1 MFSMSSKTKRR
12 KSSAGKNV
20 LIFFIVFMILEL
32 LIVVGLSLLF
42 KNKDSTPGIAG
53 YHFYVMKSDKMGD
66 VVPKGS
72 LVVASNGTPSK
83 DKINSAILCTDVEG
97 IGTSVFWLD
106 SIESKEGQDGV
117 EYTIFQKN
125 DPDTKYKIKSSN
137 IVGIAN
143 TYYKTAGKIISFITS
158 TIGMVIC
165 IAIPLF
171 LLILIELI
179 IAIVKHSSAD
189 EYEDDYDDEYDDEY
203 DEYDDDYYDDDDR
216 DSRDRDRDDRNGRRD
231 RRSDTP
237 EYDDEDFRRPMRKQ
251 RDTKKNS
258 VQLDDFLYGGD
269 KDPEKIAKRH
279 GQQHRPAQNRQQ
291 QPRKRDEAEFSKK
304 HDLDSAYLEEAS
316 KIADKTKEV
325 PKQAPKTRPA
335 PHNKPAHRP
344 APAPQKSTGTATSNS
359 IEDLMKMMDEE
370 QQKLRNK
377 MDN

>member
-1 MFSMSSKTKRR
+1 MSSKTKRR
-12 KSSAGKNV
+12 KSSAAKNV

-42 KNKDSTPGIAG
+42 KNKDSTPGVAG

-72 LVVASNGTPSK
+72 LVVASDGTPSK
-83 DKINSAILCTDVEG
+83 DKINSAILCNDVEG
-97 IGTSVFWLD
+97 VGTSVFWLD

-125 DPDTKYKIKSSN
+125 DPDTKYKVRSSN

-143 TYYKTAGKIISFITS
+143 TYYATAGKVISFITS

-165 IAIPLF
+165 IAVPLF

-179 IAIVKHSSAD
+179 IAIVRHSSSDEYEEDYDD
-189 EYEDDYDDEYDDEY
+189 EYEDDEYYDDEYDD
-203 DEYDDDYYDDDDR
+203 DGYDDRHDYEDDHH
-216 DSRDRDRDDRNGRRD
+216 
-231 RRSDTP
+231 P
-237 EYDDEDFRRPMRKQ
+237 VRKEEKQ
-251 RDTKKNS
+251 PKKNNS
-258 VQLDDFLYGGD
+258 VQLDDFLFGSD
-269 KDPEKIAKRH
+269 KEAEQIAKRH
-279 GQQHRPAQNRQQ
+279 GKKAPAVADTA
-291 QPRKRDEAEFSKK
+291 KDEPAEFSK
-304 HDLDSAYLEEAS
+304 HEIDNSYYEEAS
-316 KIADKTKEV
+316 KIADTTQEI
-325 PKQAPKTRPA
+325 PRQTPKTRPA
-335 PHNKPAHRP
+335 PKPPVRRP
-344 APAPQKSTGTATSNS
+344 APQRSSVSTSNSNS

>member
-12 KSSAGKNV
+12 KSSAGKTV
-20 LIFFIVFMILEL
+20 LIFFIVFMILEM
-32 LIVVGLSLLF
+32 IFVVGLSLLF

-179 IAIVKHSSAD
+179 IAIVKHSSAMSMTMITMMSMMTTSITTMSTMTSMTTVTTAMRTTTTT
-189 EYEDDYDDEYDDEY
+189 
-203 DEYDDDYYDDDDR
+203 DR
-216 DSRDRDRDDRNGRRD
+216 EETEKT
-231 RRSDTP
+231 DT
-237 EYDDEDFRRPMRKQ
+237 M
-251 RDTKKNS
+251 
-258 VQLDDFLYGGD
+258 
-269 KDPEKIAKRH
+269 
-279 GQQHRPAQNRQQ
+279 
-291 QPRKRDEAEFSKK
+291 
-304 HDLDSAYLEEAS
+304 
-316 KIADKTKEV
+316 
-325 PKQAPKTRPA
+325 
-335 PHNKPAHRP
+335 
-344 APAPQKSTGTATSNS
+344 TS
-359 IEDLMKMMDEE
+359 L
-370 QQKLRNK
+370 
-377 MDN
+377 

>member
-1 MFSMSSKTKRR
+1 MSSKTKRR

-72 LVVASNGTPSK
+72 LVVASDGTPSK
-83 DKINSAILCTDVEG
+83 DKINSAILCNDVEG
-97 IGTSVFWLD
+97 VGTSVFWLD

-125 DPDTKYKIKSSN
+125 DPDTKYKVRSSN

-143 TYYKTAGKIISFITS
+143 TYYATAGKVISFITS

-165 IAIPLF
+165 IAVPLF

-179 IAIVKHSSAD
+179 IAIVKHSSSD
-189 EYEDDYDDEYDDEY
+189 EYEDDYDDEYDDDEY
-203 DEYDDDYYDDDDR
+203 YDDYDDDGYDDRHDYEDD
-216 DSRDRDRDDRNGRRD
+216 DHYAANDRQ
-231 RRSDTP
+231 P
-237 EYDDEDFRRPMRKQ
+237 VRKEEKQ
-251 RDTKKNS
+251 PKKNSS
-258 VQLDDFLYGGD
+258 VQLDDFLFGSD
-269 KDPEKIAKRH
+269 REAEQIAKRH
-279 GQQHRPAQNRQQ
+279 G
-291 QPRKRDEAEFSKK
+291 RKAPDADTAKNEPAEFSK
-304 HDLDSAYLEEAS
+304 HEIDNSYYEEAS
-316 KIADKTKEV
+316 KIADTTQEI
-325 PKQAPKTRPA
+325 PRQTPKTRPA
-335 PHNKPAHRP
+335 PKPPVHRP
-344 APAPQKSTGTATSNS
+344 APQRNSAGTSNSNS